1 MEDKH
6 VKQSRQEMPGK
17 VTVITG
23 ASTILGEALAQ
34 TFYRAGCKL
43 ILVGPNES
51 ELERVRI
58 HLFSLRPND
67 VPVYQ
72 PDVVAMDSMDFQTID
87 EKVASIL
94 EQCGQVDIL
103 INNSTVCTRSDVLS
117 AKLDTDIRVMNVN
130 YFSPI
135 AFTKGIV
142 LKSNND
148 LRRIV
153 FRFGAPLESHTK
165 HMNLKFETKRYLN

>member
-1 MEDKH
+1 M
-6 VKQSRQEMPGK
+6 
-17 VTVITG
+17 TVITG
-23 ASTILGEALAQ
+23 ASTILGEALAL

-58 HLFSLRPND
+58 HLFSLRPKD

-72 PDVVAMDSMDFQTID
+72 PEVVAMDSTDYQTVD

-94 EQCGQVDIL
+94 EQCGQIDIL
-103 INNSTVCTRSDVLS
+103 INNSTICTRSDVLS
-117 AKLDTDIRVMNVN
+117 ATLDTDIRVMNVN

-135 AFTKGIV
+135 AFTKGI
-142 LKSNND
+142 
-148 LRRIV
+148 
-153 FRFGAPLESHTK
+153 
-165 HMNLKFETKRYLN
+165 LNKII